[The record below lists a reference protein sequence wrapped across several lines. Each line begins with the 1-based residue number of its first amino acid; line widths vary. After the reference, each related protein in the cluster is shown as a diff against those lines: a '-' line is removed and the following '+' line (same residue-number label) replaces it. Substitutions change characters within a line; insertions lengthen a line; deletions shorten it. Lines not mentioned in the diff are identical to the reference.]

1 MQLEAAT
8 NLMFRKEARMSQQ
21 VQEKY
26 EESQLYKI
34 RHSAAHI
41 MAQAVVEM
49 FPEAKYT
56 IGPPIEN
63 GFYYDF
69 DLPRNLTPEDLQ
81 QIEKRMRQIIQGK
94 HEFKKKIISADEA
107 REIFKEQPYKLE
119 LIDGLEKGGLDEY
132 GNPLKEKPEISI
144 YQHDSFVDL
153 CRGPHVD
160 NTRQIKPDA
169 VKLMNVA
176 GAYWRGDENNKM
188 LQRIYGTAWENA
200 QQLKDHLWQLEE
212 AKKRDHRKLG
222 KELEIF
228 IFDDEVGPGLPLWL
242 PNGGVMIEELEKLA
256 KEMEEKAGYL
266 RVRTPNLSKEDLFL
280 HSGHLPYYAESMYP
294 PMELEGVKY
303 YVKPMNCPMHH
314 KIFGSKGRS
323 YRDLPIRLA
332 EYGTCY
338 RYEKSGELFGL
349 MRVRSLQM
357 NDAHMYV
364 TEDQFEQ
371 EFLGVIDLYLK
382 YFELFGIEKYVMR
395 LSLHSKAGLG
405 KKYVDNERLWL
416 KTEEMIRRAMIN
428 GNVPFVEAEDEAA
441 FYGPK
446 IDVQVWSAIGK
457 EFSLMTNQVD
467 FAQPARFDL
476 KYTNKEGNEEIP
488 LCIHRAPLS
497 THERLIGFLIE
508 HYAGNFPVWLSPEQA
523 RVIPITDGQNEYAE
537 NIAKQLRENGIR
549 VHADLSAQRMN
560 AKIRSAQLMKV
571 PYMLVVG
578 DNEMKAEQVSLRA
591 RDGSQQNNIP
601 LAEFIA
607 RAKDRIARR
616 AKEL

>member
-1 MQLEAAT
+1 MI
-8 NLMFRKEARMSQQ
+8 NPGKEARMLQQ

-41 MAQAVVEM
+41 MAQAVLEM
-49 FPEAKYT
+49 FPDAKYT

-69 DLPRNLTPEDLQ
+69 DLPRNLTPEDLE
-81 QIEKRMRQIIQGK
+81 QIEKRMRQIVQGK
-94 HEFKKKIISADEA
+94 HEFKKKVISADEA
-107 REIFKEQPYKLE
+107 REVFKDQPYKIE

-144 YQHDSFVDL
+144 YQHDTFTDL
-153 CRGPHVD
+153 CRGPHVQ
-160 NTRQIKPDA
+160 NTKEVKQDA
-169 VKLMNVA
+169 FKLMSIA

-200 QQLKDHLWQLEE
+200 QQLKDYLWQMEE

-266 RVRTPNLSKEDLFL
+266 RVKTPHLTKEDLFIR
-280 HSGHLPYYAESMYP
+280 SGHLPYYAESMYP

-349 MRVRSLQM
+349 MRVRSMQM
-357 NDAHMYV
+357 NDAHIYV
-364 TEDQFEQ
+364 SEDQFEQ
-371 EFLGVIDLYLK
+371 EFLGVVDMYLS
-382 YFELFGIEKYVMR
+382 YFKLFGFSKYVMR
-395 LSLHSKAGLG
+395 LSLHGKAGLG
-405 KKYVDNERLWL
+405 KKYVDNERLWI
-416 KTEEMIRRAMIN
+416 KTEDMVRRAMIN
-428 GNVPFVEAEDEAA
+428 GGVPYVEAEDEAA

-446 IDVQVWSAIGK
+446 IDVQVWSSIGR
-457 EFSLMTNQVD
+457 EFSLATNQVD
-467 FAQPARFDL
+467 FAVPERFDL
-476 KYTNKEGNEEIP
+476 KFTNKEGNEEVP
-488 LCIHRAPLS
+488 LCIHRAPLG
-497 THERLIGFLIE
+497 THERMVGFLIE
-508 HYAGNFPVWLSPEQA
+508 HYAGNFPVWLSPEQV
-523 RVIPITDGQNEYAE
+523 RVIPITDGQNEYA
-537 NIAKQLRENGIR
+537 NGIVQQLRENGIR
-549 VHADLSAQRMN
+549 AHADISAQRMN
-560 AKIRSAQLMKV
+560 AKIRQAQLMKV
-571 PYMLVVG
+571 PYMLVLG
-578 DNEMKAEQVSLRA
+578 ENEMKAEQVSLRV
-591 RDGSQQNNIP
+591 RDGSQQNNI
-601 LAEFIA
+601 LLGDFMA
-607 RAKDRIARR
+607 RTKDRIARR
-616 AKEL
+616 APEL

>member
-1 MQLEAAT
+1 ML
-8 NLMFRKEARMSQQ
+8 QQ

-34 RHSAAHI
+34 RYSAAHI
-41 MAQAVVEM
+41 MAQAVLEM
-49 FPEAKYT
+49 FPDAKYT

-81 QIEKRMRQIIQGK
+81 QIEKRMRQIVQGK
-94 HEFKKKIISADEA
+94 HEFRKKVISADEA
-107 REIFKEQPYKLE
+107 REVFKDQPYKIE

-144 YQHDSFVDL
+144 YQHDTFTDL
-153 CRGPHVD
+153 CRGPHVH
-160 NTRQIKPDA
+160 NTKEVKQDA
-169 VKLMNVA
+169 FKLMSIA

-200 QQLKDHLWQLEE
+200 QQLKDYLWQMEE

-222 KELEIF
+222 KDLEIF
-228 IFDDEVGPGLPLWL
+228 IFDDEIGPGLPLWL

-256 KEMEEKAGYL
+256 KEMEDKAGYM
-266 RVRTPNLSKEDLFL
+266 RVRTPNLTKEDLFL
-280 HSGHLPYYAESMYP
+280 RSGHLPYYAESMYP

-349 MRVRSLQM
+349 MRVRSMQM
-357 NDAHMYV
+357 NDAHIYV
-364 TEDQFEQ
+364 SEDQFEQ
-371 EFLGVIDLYLK
+371 EFLGVVDLYRK
-382 YFELFGIEKYVMR
+382 YFDLFGIEKYLMR

-416 KTEEMIRRAMIN
+416 KTEEMVRRAMTN
-428 GNVPFVEAEDEAA
+428 GNVPYVEAEDEAA

-446 IDVQVWSAIGK
+446 IDVQVWSVIGK

-467 FAQPARFDL
+467 FAVPARFDL
-476 KYTNKEGNEEIP
+476 KFTNKEGNEEVP

-497 THERLIGFLIE
+497 THERMVGFLIE
-508 HYAGNFPVWLSPEQA
+508 HYGGNFPVWLSPEQV
-523 RVIPITDGQNEYAE
+523 RVIPITDGQNEYA
-537 NIAKQLRENGIR
+537 NGIVQQLRDNGIR
-549 VHADLSAQRMN
+549 VHADVSAQRMN
-560 AKIRSAQLMKV
+560 AKIRQAQLMKV

-578 DNEMKAEQVSLRA
+578 ENEMKADQVSLRV

-601 LAEFIA
+601 LAEFMA

-616 AKEL
+616 APEL

>member
-1 MQLEAAT
+1 MA
-8 NLMFRKEARMSQQ
+8 QQ
-21 VQEKY
+21 VQKKY

-34 RHSAAHI
+34 RHSAAHV

-56 IGPPIEN
+56 IGPPVAD

-69 DLPRNLTPEDLQ
+69 DLLRNLTPEDLE
-81 QIEKRMRQIIQGK
+81 QIEKRMRQIVQGK

-107 REIFKEQPYKLE
+107 REIFKDQPYKLE

-132 GNPLKEKPEISI
+132 GNPLKEKADISI
-144 YQHDSFVDL
+144 YQQDSFTDL
-153 CRGPHVD
+153 CRGPHVQS
-160 NTRQIKPDA
+160 TKEIKQDA
-169 VKLMNVA
+169 FKLMNVA
-176 GAYWRGDENNKM
+176 GAYWRGDEKNKQ

-200 QQLKDHLWQLEE
+200 AQLKDYLWQLEE

-222 KELEIF
+222 RELEIF

-242 PNGGVMIEELEKLA
+242 PNGGVITEELEKLA

-266 RVRTPNLSKEDLFL
+266 RVRTPHLTKEDLFIR
-280 HSGHLPYYAESMYP
+280 SGHLPYYAESMYP

-314 KIFGSKGRS
+314 KIFASKQHS
-323 YRDLPIRLA
+323 YRDLPIRLT

-349 MRVRSLQM
+349 MRVRSMQM
-357 NDAHMYV
+357 NDAHIYV
-364 TEDQFEQ
+364 SEDQFEQ
-371 EFLGVIDLYLK
+371 EFMGVVALYHK
-382 YFELFGIEKYVMR
+382 YFDIFGIEKYVMR
-395 LSLHSKAGLG
+395 MSLHGKAGLG
-405 KKYVDNERLWL
+405 KKYVDNERLWI
-416 KTEEMIRRAMIN
+416 KTEEMVRRAMTN
-428 GNVPFVEAEDEAA
+428 GGVPFVEVEDEAA

-446 IDVQVWSAIGK
+446 IDVQIWSAIGK
-457 EFSLMTNQVD
+457 EFSLATNQVD
-467 FAQPARFDL
+467 FAVPERFDL
-476 KYTNKEGNEEIP
+476 KFTNKEGNEEVP

-497 THERLIGFLIE
+497 THERMVGFLIE
-508 HYAGNFPVWLSPEQA
+508 HYAGNFPVWLSPEHV
-523 RVIPITDGQNEYAE
+523 RVIPITDGQNEYAGQ
-537 NIAKQLRENGIR
+537 IVQQLHDQGIR
-549 VHADLSAQRMN
+549 VSADISAQRMN
-560 AKIRSAQLMKV
+560 AKIRNAQMMKV

-578 DNEMKAEQVSLRA
+578 ENEMNAGQVSLRA

-601 LAEFIA
+601 LAEFAA

>member
-1 MQLEAAT
+1 
-8 NLMFRKEARMSQQ
+8 MSQQ

-41 MAQAVVEM
+41 MAQAVLEM
-49 FPEAKYT
+49 FPDGKIS

-81 QIEKRMRQIIQGK
+81 QIEKRMRQIVQGK
-94 HEFKKKIISADEA
+94 HEFQKKVVSAEEA
-107 REIFKEQPYKLE
+107 REIFKDQPYKIE
-119 LIDGLEKGGLDEY
+119 LIEGLEKGGFDEY
-132 GNPLKEKPEISI
+132 GEPLKEKPEISI
-144 YQHDSFVDL
+144 YQQDSFVDL
-153 CRGPHVD
+153 CRGPHVQS
-160 NTRQIKPDA
+160 TKEVKQDA
-169 VKLMNVA
+169 FKLMSIA

-200 QQLKDHLWQLEE
+200 QQLKDHLQQLEE

-222 KELEIF
+222 RELEIF

-242 PNGGVMIEELEKLA
+242 PNGGILIEELEKLA
-256 KEMEEKAGYL
+256 KDMEDKAGYL
-266 RVRTPNLSKEDLFL
+266 RVRTPNLTKEDLFL
-280 HSGHLPYYAESMYP
+280 RSGHLPYYAESMYP

-349 MRVRSLQM
+349 MRVRSMQM
-357 NDAHMYV
+357 NDAHIYV
-364 TEDQFEQ
+364 SEEQFEA
-371 EFLGVIDLYLK
+371 EFLAVVDLYRK
-382 YFELFGIEKYVMR
+382 YFELFGIEKYLMR

-405 KKYVDNERLWL
+405 KKYVD
-416 KTEEMIRRAMIN
+416 
-428 GNVPFVEAEDEAA
+428 
-441 FYGPK
+441 K
-446 IDVQVWSAIGK
+446 IDVQIWSAIGK

-467 FAQPARFDL
+467 FAVPERFDL
-476 KYTNKEGNEEIP
+476 KFTNKEGNEEVP

-497 THERLIGFLIE
+497 THERMVGFLLE
-508 HYAGNFPVWLSPEQA
+508 HYAGNFPVWLSPEQV
-523 RVIPITDGQNEYAE
+523 RVISITDNQNEYAE
-537 NIAKQLRENGIR
+537 NIAKQLRDNGIR
-549 VHADLSAQRMN
+549 AHADLSAQRMN

-578 DNEMKAEQVSLRA
+578 DNEMKAEQVSLRV
-591 RDGSQQNNIP
+591 RDGSQQNNIS
-601 LAEFIA
+601 LGEFMA

-616 AKEL
+616 APEV

>member
-1 MQLEAAT
+1 
-8 NLMFRKEARMSQQ
+8 MSQQ

-41 MAQAVVEM
+41 MAQAVLEM

-56 IGPPIEN
+56 IGPPVEN

-69 DLPRNLTPEDLQ
+69 DLPRNLTPEDLE
-81 QIEKRMRQIIQGK
+81 QIEKRMRQIVQGK
-94 HEFKKKIISADEA
+94 HEFKKQVISADEA
-107 REIFKEQPYKLE
+107 RQIFKDQPYKIE

-153 CRGPHVD
+153 CRGPHVQ
-160 NTRQIKPDA
+160 NTKEVKQDA
-169 VKLMNVA
+169 FKLMSIA

-200 QQLKDHLWQLEE
+200 QQLKDYLWQLEE

-222 KELEIF
+222 RELEIF

-266 RVRTPNLSKEDLFL
+266 RVRTPVVSKEDLFL

-294 PMELEGVKY
+294 SMEIEGVKY

-349 MRVRSLQM
+349 MRVRSMQM
-357 NDAHMYV
+357 NDAHIYV

-371 EFLGVIDLYLK
+371 EFLAVIDLYRK
-382 YFELFGIEKYVMR
+382 YFELFGIEKYMMR

-416 KTEEMIRRAMIN
+416 KTEDMVRHAMTN
-428 GNVPFVEAEDEAA
+428 GNVPYFEAEDEAA

-446 IDVQVWSAIGK
+446 IDVQIWSAIGR

-476 KYTNKEGNEEIP
+476 KFTNKEGNEEMP

-497 THERLIGFLIE
+497 THERLIGFLLE
-508 HYAGNFPVWLSPEQA
+508 HYAGNFPVWLSPEQV
-523 RVIPITDGQNEYAE
+523 RVIPITDGQNEYAGG
-537 NIAKQLRENGIR
+537 IVKQLRENGVR
-549 VHADLSAQRMN
+549 AHADVSAQRMN
-560 AKIRSAQLMKV
+560 AKIRQAQLMKV

-578 DNEMKAEQVSLRA
+578 ENEMKAEQVSLRV

-601 LAEFIA
+601 LGEFMS
-607 RAKDRIARR
+607 RAKDRIVRR

>member
-1 MQLEAAT
+1 
-8 NLMFRKEARMSQQ
+8 MSQQ
-21 VQEKY
+21 AQEKY
-26 EESQLYKI
+26 EESHLYKI

-49 FPEAKYT
+49 IPEAKYT
-56 IGPPIEN
+56 IGPPVEN

-69 DLPRNLTPEDLQ
+69 DLPRNLTPEDLV
-81 QIEKRMRQIIQGK
+81 QIEKRMRQIVQGK
-94 HEFKKKIISADEA
+94 HEFKKKVISAEEA
-107 REIFKEQPYKLE
+107 REIFKDQPYKIE
-119 LIDGLEKGGLDEY
+119 LIEGLEKGGFDEY

-144 YQHDSFVDL
+144 YQHDTFVDL
-153 CRGPHVD
+153 CRGPHVE
-160 NTRQIKPDA
+160 NTKEVKQDA
-169 VKLMNVA
+169 FKLMSIA
-176 GAYWRGDENNKM
+176 GAYWRGDEHNKM

-200 QQLKDHLWQLEE
+200 QQLKDYLQQLEE

-222 KELEIF
+222 KDLEIF
-228 IFDDEVGPGLPLWL
+228 MFDDEVGPGLPLWL
-242 PNGGVMIEELEKLA
+242 PNGGVLIEELEKLA

-266 RVRTPNLSKEDLFL
+266 RVRTPNLTKEDLFL
-280 HSGHLPYYAESMYP
+280 RSGHLPYYAESMYP

-357 NDAHMYV
+357 NDAHIYV
-364 TEDQFEQ
+364 TEEQFEQ
-371 EFLGVIDLYLK
+371 EFLAVVDMYLK
-382 YFELFGIEKYVMR
+382 YFELFGIERYVMR

-416 KTEEMIRRAMIN
+416 KTEDMVRRAMQK
-428 GNVPFVEAEDEAA
+428 GNVPYVEAEDEAA

-446 IDVQVWSAIGK
+446 IDVQIWSVIGR
-457 EFSLMTNQVD
+457 EFSLATNQVD

-476 KYTNKEGNEEIP
+476 KFTNKEGNEEIP

-497 THERLIGFLIE
+497 THERMVGFLLE
-508 HYAGNFPVWLSPEQA
+508 HYAGNFPVWLSPEQV
-523 RVIPITDGQNEYAE
+523 RVIPITDGQNEYAQS
-537 NIAKQLRENGIR
+537 IVQQLRGEGIR
-549 VHADLSAQRMN
+549 VHADISAQRMN
-560 AKIRSAQLMKV
+560 AKIRQAQLMKV

-578 DNEMKAEQVSLRA
+578 ENEMNAGLVSLRV

-601 LAEFIA
+601 LGEFVA
-607 RAKDRIARR
+607 RVKDRISRR
-616 AKEL
+616 APEL